1 MVKPSVALTT
11 GEDAGGFKFTRKKS
25 KKAKR
30 SKRKAD
36 TTVVPTQSNIAI
48 DTNKRQRA
56 NNSIAEP
63 STSSSSSSSSTS
75 KTTTKTTTTT
85 TTQDSLVPKYPTVKP
100 QPSIRNVT
108 QEDPAA
114 ALTELT
120 QNLVECETKAVK
132 RQFVGMNSFISEWG
146 K

>member
-1 MVKPSVALTT
+1 MVNPSVATT

-36 TTVVPTQSNIAI
+36 TTAVPTQSHIAI
-48 DTNKRQRA
+48 DTNKRQGA
-56 NNSIAEP
+56 NNSIAET

-75 KTTTKTTTTT
+75 TKTTTTT